1 MISPTV
7 ATAISELATPVLFG
21 SLAGLALGISA
32 AMALF
37 SRLSLNASPVRRA
50 LPT

>member
-21 SLAGLALGISA
+21 SLAGLALGSA
-32 AMALF
+32 PRWPCSAGC
-37 SRLSLNASPVRRA
+37 R
-50 LPT
+50 